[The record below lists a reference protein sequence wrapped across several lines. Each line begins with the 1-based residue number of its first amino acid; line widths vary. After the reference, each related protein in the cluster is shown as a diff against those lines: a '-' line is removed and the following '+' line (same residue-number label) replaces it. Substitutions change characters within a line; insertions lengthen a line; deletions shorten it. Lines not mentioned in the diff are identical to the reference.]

1 MVIPLSG
8 SGQANP
14 SPSAA
19 RGRREGERASQRG
32 LRRRCAAAAW
42 RPGLPPGSSARGL
55 LDRARSQTRQAAPHP
70 VQRDTP
76 TMKKLLALLAFLPA
90 APAFAQTMT
99 AAPQVDVGNIPPG
112 LPQLTSC
119 SSRLDTLLVDLQTKN
134 ISSANAVLMIGE
146 TALAES
152 PSLPSSGGFNPIGG
166 TATKSGNKIA
176 GSSKVAVPGTNT
188 SSALT
193 YTLSNVDGTARLTWV
208 YKGKSY
214 ASSVDSCSSGYWTAA
229 SATSAIVVKLGAL
242 QSPPK

>member
-1 MVIPLSG
+1 
-8 SGQANP
+8 
-14 SPSAA
+14 
-19 RGRREGERASQRG
+19 
-32 LRRRCAAAAW
+32 
-42 RPGLPPGSSARGL
+42 
-55 LDRARSQTRQAAPHP
+55 
-70 VQRDTP
+70 
-76 TMKKLLALLAFLPA
+76 MKKLLALLAFLPA
-90 APAFAQTMT
+90 APAFAQTTT

-112 LPQLTSC
+112 LSQLNSC
-119 SSRLDTLLVDLQTKN
+119 SSRLDTLLVDLETKN
-134 ISSANAVLMIGE
+134 IAGANAVLMIGE

-152 PSLPSSGGFNPIGG
+152 PSLPGSGGFNPIGG
-166 TATKSGNKIA
+166 SAVKSGNKIA

-188 SSALT
+188 SSVLT